1 MSYEDLYN
9 QRINQIDGALKFLTG
24 NGQSQPT
31 LEISVN
37 FSKELNA
44 VKNATSSGTIIQLT
58 NALYDQVA
66 FKRSITEIYKTAKDY
81 YTEYQSFL
89 NNIKKNL
96 DFMQKDV
103 SNNHELVLENLESS
117 KIFKKSANVF
127 QKKISLINP

>member
-9 QRINQIDGALKFLTG
+9 QRINQIDGALKFLAG

-44 VKNATSSGTIIQLT
+44 VKNATSSGVIIQLT
-58 NALYDQVA
+58 NALNDQVA
-66 FKRSITEIYKTAKDY
+66 LIRSINEIYKTAKDY

-103 SNNHELVLENLESS
+103 SSNHELVLENLESS
-117 KIFKKSANVF
+117 KIFKKSANIF

>member
-24 NGQSQPT
+24 NGQSQPN

-44 VKNATSSGTIIQLT
+44 VKNATSSGVIIQLT

-66 FKRSITEIYKTAKDY
+66 FKRSINEIYKTAKDY
-81 YTEYQSFL
+81 YTEYQIFL

-103 SNNHELVLENLESS
+103 SSNHELVLENLESS